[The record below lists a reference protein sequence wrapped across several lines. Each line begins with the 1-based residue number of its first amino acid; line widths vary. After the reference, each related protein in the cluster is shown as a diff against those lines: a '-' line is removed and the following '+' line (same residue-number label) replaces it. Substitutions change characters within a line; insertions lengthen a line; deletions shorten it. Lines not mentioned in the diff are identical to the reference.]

1 MAHMWHGPFR
11 VRELCGR
18 QAVRLEISGT
28 PYWLFS
34 LVHISKLKRVKIF
47 PDRPKNQWNVEE
59 ADRLDFD
66 EAMLPEDSW
75 ERTLD
80 KDEFEVEKIMDV

>member
-1 MAHMWHGPFR
+1 MLP
-11 VRELCGR
+11 
-18 QAVRLEISGT
+18 
-28 PYWLFS
+28 
-34 LVHISKLKRVKIF
+34 LVHIFELKRVNTY
-47 PDRPKNQWNVEE
+47 PDRPRNQLNVEE

-80 KDEFEVEKIMDV
+80 GDGFEVEKIMDVAIRQEDPFWKNSTPTFGTMEMIW

>member
-1 MAHMWHGPFR
+1 MWHGSFR
-11 VRELCGR
+11 VMELYGR
-18 QAVRLEISGT
+18 HAVRLKVSGT
-28 PYWLFS
+28 PYRLFP
-34 LVHISKLKRVKIF
+34 LVHISKLKRVKNF
-47 PDRPKNQWNVEE
+47 LERPRNQLKVEE